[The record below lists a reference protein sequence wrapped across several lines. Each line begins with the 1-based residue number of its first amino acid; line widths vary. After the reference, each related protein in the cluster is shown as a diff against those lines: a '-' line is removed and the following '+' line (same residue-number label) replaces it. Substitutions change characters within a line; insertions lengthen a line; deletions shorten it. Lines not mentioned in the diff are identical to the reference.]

1 MIAKDIVGASKLIW
15 GSDAPITAARDPY
28 KNLINYINEDI
39 FDKEEMKMVFYDNA
53 LDVYFNKH

>member
-1 MIAKDIVGASKLIW
+1 M
-15 GSDAPITAARDPY
+15 TAARDPY